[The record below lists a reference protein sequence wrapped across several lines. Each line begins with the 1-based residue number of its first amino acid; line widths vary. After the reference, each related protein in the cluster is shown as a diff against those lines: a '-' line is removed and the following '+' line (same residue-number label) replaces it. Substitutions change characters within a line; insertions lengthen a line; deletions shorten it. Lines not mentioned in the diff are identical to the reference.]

1 MQTFAVFLSFI
12 LISIYP
18 VMGGINLATFQ
29 QEALAQHNYYRQQ
42 IHCTTAM
49 TLNSSISTM
58 AQNYAQYLAANNIF
72 NHSRVSG
79 YGENLYYSWSSAS
92 IISLNGSEPTVAW
105 YNEIASYNYNS
116 PGFSSSTGHFTQVV
130 WSDSIQLGIGV
141 ALTSDNKT
149 AYVVANY
156 YPPGNYANQF
166 AAKVPP
172 VCSVATTTSSPSTSS
187 SSSSSNPS
195 SSSTSSGSTS
205 TSSSSSSSSSGSNQS
220 TSTAGSGSTSNT
232 PSTTGAAN
240 SAPINWSYY
249 FYNLWA
255 ALVIISVH
263 FH

>member
-1 MQTFAVFLSFI
+1 MQAFAVFLSFI
-12 LISIYP
+12 LTSIYP
-18 VMGGINLATFQ
+18 VMGAINLATFQ

-92 IISLNGSEPTVAW
+92 IISLNGSEPTNAW
-105 YNEIASYNYNS
+105 YSEIASYNYNS

-172 VCSVATTTSSPSTSS
+172 VCSVTTTTSSPSTSAS
-187 SSSSSNPS
+187 SSS
-195 SSSTSSGSTS
+195 SSGSTS
-205 TSSSSSSSSSGSNQS
+205 TSTPSSSSSSPGSSQS
-220 TSTAGSGSTSNT
+220 TSSAGTGSTSST
-232 PSTTGAAN
+232 PSTTGTVN
-240 SAPINWSYY
+240 SASINWSYY
-249 FYNLWA
+249 LYNLWA
-255 ALVIISVH
+255 ALVIIGLY